1 MGELIDILPHIEEA
15 NEFSKVLDKKV
26 KFSAM
31 AVSSASRGDY
41 NNHSKVNIQTVFL
54 LTRKLLKIYSHQ
66 TIIIIFT
73 FHVLFFSLI
82 AKSQI

>member
-15 NEFSKVLDKKV
+15 NEFSKTLDKKV

-41 NNHSKVNIQTVFL
+41 DSRSKV
-54 LTRKLLKIYSHQ
+54 KLE
-66 TIIIIFT
+66 
-73 FHVLFFSLI
+73 FFYN
-82 AKSQI
+82 

>member
-15 NEFSKVLDKKV
+15 NEFSKTLDKKV

-41 NNHSKVNIQTVFL
+41 NNHSKVKYSYCFVFFFSRKSVLTFL
-54 LTRKLLKIYSHQ
+54 L
-66 TIIIIFT
+66 IIF
-73 FHVLFFSLI
+73 FH
-82 AKSQI
+82 